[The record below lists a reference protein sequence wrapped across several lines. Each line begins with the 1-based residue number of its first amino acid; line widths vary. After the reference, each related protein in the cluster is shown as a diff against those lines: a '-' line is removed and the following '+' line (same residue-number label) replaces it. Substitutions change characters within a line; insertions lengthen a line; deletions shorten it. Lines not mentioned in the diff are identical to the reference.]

1 MFGKKGLFT
10 VISCTALEKLKYNI
24 FVSRHPVICLTC
36 LVSWI
41 FV

>member
-24 FVSRHPVICLTC
+24 YLFVSRHPVIC
-36 LVSWI
+36 
-41 FV
+41 